1 MTEKKR
7 RAKSRGNGTGCAY
20 WDPVHRYWIAQVI
33 VDWRV
38 SAEDK
43 PLVPVKKTKGGF
55 KTRDKAL
62 QYCPILKA
70 EYNGPTAAEMTL
82 QQIYDAWEPWYSPR
96 VDPSTMA
103 GYRAAYAYFKKLHE
117 TKITEIS
124 AGDLQECMDDCPKG
138 KRTHQNM

>member
-1 MTEKKR
+1 MPR
-7 RAKSRGNGTGCAY
+7 RTKTRGNGTGCAY

-62 QYCPILKA
+62 S
-70 EYNGPTAAEMTL
+70 TARSSRRSTTAP
-82 QQIYDAWEPWYSPR
+82 QPR
-96 VDPSTMA
+96 
-103 GYRAAYAYFKKLHE
+103 
-117 TKITEIS
+117 I
-124 AGDLQECMDDCPKG
+124 
-138 KRTHQNM
+138 